1 MNFYY
6 AASKEKNMKRAK
18 KTIIQRSKKKIFS
31 EQRKNIQ
38 QAKKKIIQWPSTLS
52 KGKIMLLFAVTLF
65 LAFCFFEYFF
75 EYLSLFSVTFE

>member
-1 MNFYY
+1 MNLKSQLVFSKWQLIEFLKYY

-52 KGKIMLLFAVTLF
+52 KGKIMLLFAVILF
-65 LAFCFFEYFF
+65 
-75 EYLSLFSVTFE
+75 

>member
-1 MNFYY
+1 
-6 AASKEKNMKRAK
+6 MKRAK

-52 KGKIMLLFAVTLF
+52 KGKIMLLFAVILF
-65 LAFCFFEYFF
+65 
-75 EYLSLFSVTFE
+75 